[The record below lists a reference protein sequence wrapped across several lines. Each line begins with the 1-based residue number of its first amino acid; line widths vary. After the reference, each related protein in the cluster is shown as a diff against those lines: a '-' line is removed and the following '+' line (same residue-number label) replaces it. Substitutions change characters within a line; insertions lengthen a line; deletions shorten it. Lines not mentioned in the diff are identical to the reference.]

1 MPPLFFVLLTKQL
14 FDISKGEQSMDVQ
27 LGPVRVE
34 KAEACD
40 APLRL
45 EGEGV
50 AVNAAMQR
58 D

>member
-1 MPPLFFVLLTKQL
+1 
-14 FDISKGEQSMDVQ
+14 MDVQ

-34 KAEACD
+34 KAEAYD
-40 APLRL
+40 APSRL

-50 AVNAAMQR
+50 AVNAAMQH